1 MIRFE
6 DVSFHYDTENGTGDG
21 VDHIDFEIADGMF
34 TVLVGESGCGKTT
47 LTRLINGLAPNFYE
61 GEMEG
66 VVYVDDLCTTTA
78 ALHDTAAHI
87 GSVFQNPKSQFFN
100 VDTTG
105 ELVFGCENQALPRE
119 EIRRRL
125 NKTCADMQLDALMN
139 RNIFELSGGEKQQ
152 IACGSVYASEPRV
165 YVMDEPSSN
174 LDKKAIR
181 RLHDI
186 LVKMKEEGKTVVLSE
201 HRLHYLMDLA
211 DQLVYVKDGHIE
223 KIFSSQEMHSLDD
236 EQLSKLGLRCT
247 DLHNLNKDK
256 PEGCQTVD
264 APTPDTPTE
273 QYPAL
278 EAVDLTCSRGNSRV
292 LDVDRIAFPRHS
304 VLLPS

>member
-47 LTRLINGLAPNFYE
+47 LTRLINGLAPNVYE

-78 ALHDTAAHI
+78 A
-87 GSVFQNPKSQFFN
+87 FN

-264 APTPDTPTE
+264 APTPDTPTISG
-273 QYPAL
+273 
-278 EAVDLTCSRGNSRV
+278 T
-292 LDVDRIAFPRHS
+292 
-304 VLLPS
+304 